1 MKRDCNA
8 PACRSGGLC
17 MNCLAGIAKP
27 PAKRTCTGCG
37 QAPVATASGFCKWCD
52 KRFGGK

>member
-17 MNCLAGIAKP
+17 QNCLAGIAKP